1 MAADRLIMMKQQ
13 NSDKSCVAKAY
24 RRKEMLFC
32 DRFCDDFVTLL
43 RRRLDTL
50 KKSICTSSMFVSAVL
65 VYLLYG
71 SAGGRVITAAGG
83 RSYNENSRFKRKVAT
98 GPQTPLDLGR
108 CDAYGLVT
116 SS

>member
-13 NSDKSCVAKAY
+13 IYDS
-24 RRKEMLFC
+24 F
-32 DRFCDDFVTLL
+32 T
-43 RRRLDTL
+43 T
-50 KKSICTSSMFVSAVL
+50 

-83 RSYNENSRFKRKVAT
+83 RSYNENNRFKRKVAT

>member
-13 NSDKSCVAKAY
+13 VV
-24 RRKEMLFC
+24 F
-32 DRFCDDFVTLL
+32 
-43 RRRLDTL
+43 
-50 KKSICTSSMFVSAVL
+50 
-65 VYLLYG
+65 YLLYG

-98 GPQTPLDLGR
+98 DVDIRAAKFMGCCLMDVVDKGPQTPLDLGR